1 MIKNTKFITSS
12 SFLAMLFLGVG
23 YSLVGAAARNI
34 GLTPAQIGLLLAAQ
48 NVGFAVAVAVAG
60 ALSDTLPKPRILLF
74 GSILL
79 AGGLLGFYVVPIF
92 WVNVLVCVLIGLGI
106 GAYEGATDALLFDL
120 HGNRAGP
127 YVNINHLCV
136 TLGGALIA
144 LYVIFL
150 NLLWRSAVVQA
161 GLAVAVMAVVFALT
175 RLPVKGGQATLQAKV
190 RIITSSRI
198 VAVLFVCSLLTIGAS
213 AATTG
218 MLSTFLAEQRGVAPV
233 TAKLGLVIF
242 LAGVAA
248 GRIVIGAFARPH
260 RLYRMLVILF
270 ALSTGMFALLFL
282 VDLGPLTLLAVFLA
296 GLTLSAQ
303 LPFLLTYAGLAY
315 PAMTGTVLGAI
326 KIAIPL
332 GGIVTPLL
340 IAAITSRA
348 SFGAALLVIPLGL
361 LVGLLMIVLLLER
374 DAPQLLA
381 EADGS
386 AA

>member
-1 MIKNTKFITSS
+1 MIHNRKFITSS

-48 NVGFAVAVAVAG
+48 NVGFGVAVAIAG
-60 ALSDTLPKPRILLF
+60 ALSDTQPKPRILLI

-79 AGGLLGFYVVPIF
+79 AAGLLGFYVVPTF
-92 WVNVLVCVLIGLGI
+92 WVNLLVATLIGLGI
-106 GAYEGATDALLFDL
+106 GAYEGATDAMLFDL
-120 HGNRAGP
+120 HATRAGP

-150 NLLWRSAVVQA
+150 DLLWRSAVVQA

-175 RLPVKGGQATLQAKV
+175 RLPVKGGQAKLQAKI
-190 RIITSSRI
+190 RIITSSRV
-198 VAVLFVCSLLTIGAS
+198 VAVLFCCSLLTIGTS

-218 MLSTFLAEQRGVAPV
+218 MLSTFLAEQRGATPMA
-233 TAKLGLVIF
+233 AKLGLVIF
-242 LAGVAA
+242 MAGVAA
-248 GRIVIGAFARPH
+248 GRIMIGAIARPSH
-260 RLYRMLVILF
+260 LYRLLVVLY
-270 ALSTGMFALLFL
+270 ALSAGTFALLFL
-282 VDLGPLTLLAVFLA
+282 VDLGPLTLPAVFLA

-303 LPFLLTYAGLAY
+303 FPFMLTYAGLAY

-340 IAAITSRA
+340 IAAITNRA

-361 LVGLLMIVLLLER
+361 LAGLLMIVLLLER

-381 EADGS
+381 EAG
-386 AA
+386 

>member
-1 MIKNTKFITSS
+1 MIHNRKIITSS

-60 ALSDTLPKPRILLF
+60 ALSDTLPKPRILLI

-150 NLLWRSAVVQA
+150 DLLWRSAVVQA
-161 GLAVAVMAVVFALT
+161 GLAVAADGRGLCVDPTA
-175 RLPVKGGQATLQAKV
+175 GQ
-190 RIITSSRI
+190 RRPGE
-198 VAVLFVCSLLTIGAS
+198 VAGQDSHHH
-213 AATTG
+213 
-218 MLSTFLAEQRGVAPV
+218 QQPDR
-233 TAKLGLVIF
+233 
-242 LAGVAA
+242 
-248 GRIVIGAFARPH
+248 R
-260 RLYRMLVILF
+260 
-270 ALSTGMFALLFL
+270 
-282 VDLGPLTLLAVFLA
+282 GPLRLLAA
-296 GLTLSAQ
+296 DD
-303 LPFLLTYAGLAY
+303 
-315 PAMTGTVLGAI
+315 
-326 KIAIPL
+326 
-332 GGIVTPLL
+332 
-340 IAAITSRA
+340 RR
-348 SFGAALLVIPLGL
+348 
-361 LVGLLMIVLLLER
+361 VGCHDR
-374 DAPQLLA
+374 DAEHLP
-381 EADGS
+381 G
-386 AA
+386 